1 MGIMKISFRGI
12 CSTLFLVMACLQLAG
27 FMLIFFRFGRVH
39 AFSLLAGLAYAA
51 VAALLLKRSRRRGD

>member
-1 MGIMKISFRGI
+1 MKVSLKGIFGA
-12 CSTLFLVMACLQLAG
+12 LLLVMALLQLAG

-51 VAALLLKRSRRRGD
+51 VAALLIKRGRRRGD